1 VKSSLVRYRI
11 GLGVIALLT
20 LIVFVLV
27 LDLASAHKQDAQT
40 QRTANSIADK
50 LDNYINDKEKVP
62 ASLAEAGVKNLPS
75 NMTYRKKTADV
86 FEFCITYKSSNKSP
100 GTVGTIQNV
109 LMNGSLDEGG
119 YYSGASD
126 LEINPV
132 YHKGKNCQT
141 IDTRLSSIASTSTT
155 TQATQP
161 VQTPYVKNADGSYT
175 VCGVNTNYFETE
187 GPITRAATPPS
198 SSISLNATSAPYVG
212 AYELVLISPSSQIF
226 DNSCKTLA
234 AADLHVG
241 DNVDVFNITS
251 PTTSAVS
258 IILKRAD

>member
-1 VKSSLVRYRI
+1 VKSSLVKYRI

-20 LIVFVLV
+20 LIMFVAV

-86 FEFCITYKSSNKSP
+86 FEFCITYKSSNKSS

-141 IDTRLSSIASTSTT
+141 VNTYVSSNDTSSTDTT
-155 TQATQP
+155 TKP

-175 VCGVNTNYFETE
+175 VCGVKTNYFETE

-198 SSISLNATSAPYVG
+198 SSVSLNATSAPYVG

-241 DNVDVFNITS
+241 DDVDVFNITS